1 MATSKRRAAD
11 FVPPLSPQ
19 PPQKKTTI
27 PISPIK
33 PSPRLRH
40 QYISHDLIHNI
51 LSRLPPR
58 FVARCRSVCK
68 DWLAAISDPDFFVAH
83 LQAAKRRPSLLMV
96 PTTSNERCAFPL
108 FMGFYRYCVGVE
120 AELMYFKNFSR
131 IVCMRNPPVHCDGLI
146 LITANV
152 ERMMICNPAMREVV
166 SLPRASNGKRNS
178 FGGKLSL
185 FYISSGAATVR
196 STLPRGRA

>member
-58 FVARCRSVCK
+58 F
-68 DWLAAISDPDFFVAH
+68 H
-83 LQAAKRRPSLLMV
+83 Y
-96 PTTSNERCAFPL
+96 TT
-108 FMGFYRYCVGVE
+108 V
-120 AELMYFKNFSR
+120 
-131 IVCMRNPPVHCDGLI
+131 
-146 LITANV
+146 
-152 ERMMICNPAMREVV
+152 
-166 SLPRASNGKRNS
+166 
-178 FGGKLSL
+178 
-185 FYISSGAATVR
+185 
-196 STLPRGRA
+196 